1 MSYGSV
7 YGTSSFN
14 SNSLAAD
21 AQSLGK
27 LKLDAGNAT
36 PESIKE
42 TAKQFES
49 MFMKEL
55 IKSMRDANAAMKSG
69 MLDNAGSDLGSDMLD
84 QQFAVQMSGQR
95 GGLSEIIAAQLTRQ
109 AAAQNEATQ
118 AGKAV
123 TAPPSPSDS
132 SHPVGHLGKAGKTPT
147 AGQVEFVNK
156 LSDAAAKA
164 EKESGIP
171 ASFMLGQAGHETAWG
186 QHEIKQKGG
195 APSFNVFGIK
205 AGANWNG
212 KVAEVTTTEY
222 SNGVAE
228 KKVARFRA
236 YGSYE
241 EAFKDYAKLI
251 GDSPRYAQA
260 KLQTNSPQ
268 AFASGLQKAGYAT
281 DPEYAA
287 KLSRA
292 INTTLQM
299 RRVQV

>member
-14 SNSLAAD
+14 NSLAAD
-21 AQSLGK
+21 AQSLGN
-27 LKLDAGNAT
+27 LKMEAGKQT

-55 IKSMRDANAAMKSG
+55 LKSMRDANAAMKSG
-69 MLDNAGSDLGSDMLD
+69 ELDNAGSDLGTDLLD
-84 QQFAVQMSGQR
+84 QQFAVQMSGQP
-95 GGLSEIIAAQLTRQ
+95 GGLGEMIAAQLTRQ
-109 AAAQNEATQ
+109 MGAPADGTPSIQKSLQPTDPARNVGPVGKT
-118 AGKAV
+118 GKA
-123 TAPPSPSDS
+123 
-132 SHPVGHLGKAGKTPT
+132 PT
-147 AGQVEFVNK
+147 AGQVAFVNK

-164 EKESGIP
+164 EQATGIP
-171 ASFMLGQAGHETAWG
+171 AGYMIGQAGHETGWG
-186 QHEIKQKGG
+186 QHEIKNKGG
-195 APSFNVFGIK
+195 TPSFNLFGIK
-205 AGANWNG
+205 ATSGWTG
-212 KVAEVTTTEY
+212 KVADVTTTEFKD
-222 SNGVAE
+222 GVAE
-228 KKVARFRA
+228 KKVAKFRS

-251 GDSPRYAQA
+251 GDSPRYAKA
-260 KLQTNSPQ
+260 KLATSSPQ

-292 INTTLQM
+292 INTTLQL

>member
-14 SNSLAAD
+14 NTLAAD
-21 AQSLGK
+21 AQSLGN
-27 LKLDAGNAT
+27 LKMEAGKQT
-36 PESIKE
+36 PAAIQE

-55 IKSMRDANAAMKSG
+55 LKSMRDANASMKSG
-69 MLDNAGSDLGSDMLD
+69 ELDNAGSDLGTDLLD
-84 QQFAVQMSGQR
+84 QQYAVQMSGQR
-95 GGLSEIIAAQLTRQ
+95 GGLSELIAAQLTKQ
-109 AAAQNEATQ
+109 MGAPADPAPLLP
-118 AGKAV
+118 KSL
-123 TAPPSPSDS
+123 APPDPARNVG
-132 SHPVGHLGKAGKTPT
+132 PVGKTGRPPT

-156 LSDAAAKA
+156 LSDAANRA
-164 EKESGIP
+164 EQATGIP
-171 ASFMLGQAGHETAWG
+171 AGYMIGQAGHETGWG
-186 QHEIKQKGG
+186 KFEIKNKGG
-195 APSFNVFGIK
+195 TPSFNLFGIK
-205 AGANWNG
+205 ATGGWTG

-222 SNGVAE
+222 KNGVAE
-228 KKVARFRA
+228 KKVAKFRS

-251 GDSPRYAQA
+251 GDSPRYAKA
-260 KLQTNSPQ
+260 KLQTSSPQ

-292 INTTLQM
+292 INTTLQL